1 MQTLEEG
8 PDDEPAVHGV
18 QVDEPIV
25 DDVPAGQ
32 TAHEAPGAKN
42 IPAAQEYCVGLAVG
56 AAVGD
61 TEGVAVGSNVGAAVG
76 DTEGVAVGILVGSN
90 VDAVVRDTEGAAVG
104 ILVGSNVGAAVG
116 DTEGV
121 AVGILVGSNVGAI
134 GAGRVLMAEQLEE
147 SREEYGV
154 S

>member
-1 MQTLEEG
+1 
-8 PDDEPAVHGV
+8 
-18 QVDEPIV
+18 VDEPIL
-25 DDVPAGQ
+25 DIVPAGQ

-56 AAVGD
+56 AAD
-61 TEGVAVGSNVGAAVG
+61 TEGV
-76 DTEGVAVGILVGSN
+76 
-90 VDAVVRDTEGAAVG
+90 AVG

-121 AVGILVGSNVGAI
+121 AVGILVGSNVGAVA
-134 GAGRVLMAEQLEE
+134 AGRVLMAEQLEE

>member
-61 TEGVAVGSNVGAAVG
+61 TEGVAVG
-76 DTEGVAVGILVGSN
+76 
-90 VDAVVRDTEGAAVG
+90 

-121 AVGILVGSNVGAI
+121 TVGILVGSNVGAI
-134 GAGRVLMAEQLEE
+134 VGAAVGGRVLLAEQLVE